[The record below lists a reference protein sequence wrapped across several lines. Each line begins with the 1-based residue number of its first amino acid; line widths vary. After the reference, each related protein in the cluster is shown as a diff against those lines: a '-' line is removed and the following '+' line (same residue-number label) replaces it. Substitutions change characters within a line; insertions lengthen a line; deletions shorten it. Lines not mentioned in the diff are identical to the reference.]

1 VAPRTRQACAER
13 DRLAL
18 PDGYADFF
26 ADFFF
31 AADFLLADFLDA
43 DFPGAAFFDADFFAA
58 DLRAGDFL
66 DADFFDADFFDADFF
81 DADFFDADFFDAD
94 FFDADF
100 FDADFFDADFF
111 DADFFGGTFAPA
123 RRASDNPMAIACLRL
138 LTFLPEPPLRSVP
151 SLRSCMTFLTFACA
165 FFPYFAMS
173 LLRWAGMSPDIL
185 HQPRYRVTCGG
196 LPDSQTP

>member
-1 VAPRTRQACAER
+1 MAPRTRQACAER

-18 PDGYADFF
+18 PDDYADFF

-43 DFPGAAFFDADFFAA
+43 DFPGAAFFDADFFAP

>member
-1 VAPRTRQACAER
+1 MAPRTRQACAER

-18 PDGYADFF
+18 PDDYADFF

-43 DFPGAAFFDADFFAA
+43 DFLGAAFFAADFFAA

>member
-18 PDGYADFF
+18 PDDYADFF

-43 DFPGAAFFDADFFAA
+43 DFPGAAFFDADFFAP

>member
-18 PDGYADFF
+18 PDDYADFF

-43 DFPGAAFFDADFFAA
+43 DFPGAAFFDADFFAP

-100 FDADFFDADFF
+100 VDADFF

>member
-18 PDGYADFF
+18 PDDYADFF

-31 AADFLLADFLDA
+31 AADFLLADFLDP
-43 DFPGAAFFDADFFAA
+43 DFLGAAFFAADFFAA

-66 DADFFDADFFDADFF
+66 

>member
-18 PDGYADFF
+18 PDDYADFF

-66 DADFFDADFFDADFF
+66 

-196 LPDSQTP
+196 LPDSHTP

>member
-1 VAPRTRQACAER
+1 MAPRTRQACAER

-18 PDGYADFF
+18 PDDYADFF

-43 DFPGAAFFDADFFAA
+43 DFLGAAFFDADFFAA

-66 DADFFDADFFDADFF
+66 DADFV
-81 DADFFDADFFDAD
+81 
-94 FFDADF
+94 
-100 FDADFFDADFF
+100 DADFF

>member
-18 PDGYADFF
+18 PDDYADFF

>member
-1 VAPRTRQACAER
+1 MAPRTRQACAER

-18 PDGYADFF
+18 PDDYADFF

-43 DFPGAAFFDADFFAA
+43 DFLGAAFFDADFFAA

-66 DADFFDADFFDADFF
+66 
-81 DADFFDADFFDAD
+81 
-94 FFDADF
+94 
-100 FDADFFDADFF
+100 DADFFDADFF

>member
-1 VAPRTRQACAER
+1 MAPRTRQACAER

-18 PDGYADFF
+18 PDDYADFF

-31 AADFLLADFLDA
+31 AADFLLADFLDP
-43 DFPGAAFFDADFFAA
+43 DFLGAAFFAADFFAA

-66 DADFFDADFFDADFF
+66 DADFFDADFF

>member
-18 PDGYADFF
+18 PDDYADFF

-43 DFPGAAFFDADFFAA
+43 DFLGAAFFDADFFAA

-66 DADFFDADFFDADFF
+66 
-81 DADFFDADFFDAD
+81 
-94 FFDADF
+94 
-100 FDADFFDADFF
+100 DADFFDADFF

>member
-18 PDGYADFF
+18 PDDYADFF

-66 DADFFDADFFDADFF
+66 DADFFDADFF

-165 FFPYFAMS
+165 CFPYFAMS

>member
-18 PDGYADFF
+18 PDDYADFF

-66 DADFFDADFFDADFF
+66 DADFFDADFFDADFLDADF
-81 DADFFDADFFDAD
+81 LDADFFDADFFDAD
-94 FFDADF
+94 FFDV
-100 FDADFFDADFF
+100 DFFDADFF

>member
-1 VAPRTRQACAER
+1 MAPRTRQACAER

-18 PDGYADFF
+18 PDDYADFF

-31 AADFLLADFLDA
+31 AADFLLADFLDP
-43 DFPGAAFFDADFFAA
+43 DFLGAAFFAADFFAA

-100 FDADFFDADFF
+100 FDADFVDADFF

>member
-18 PDGYADFF
+18 PDDYADFF

-43 DFPGAAFFDADFFAA
+43 DFPGAAFFDADFFAP

-66 DADFFDADFFDADFF
+66 DADFFDADFF

>member
-18 PDGYADFF
+18 PDDYADFF

-31 AADFLLADFLDA
+31 AADFLLADFLDP
-43 DFPGAAFFDADFFAA
+43 DFLGAAFFAADFFAA